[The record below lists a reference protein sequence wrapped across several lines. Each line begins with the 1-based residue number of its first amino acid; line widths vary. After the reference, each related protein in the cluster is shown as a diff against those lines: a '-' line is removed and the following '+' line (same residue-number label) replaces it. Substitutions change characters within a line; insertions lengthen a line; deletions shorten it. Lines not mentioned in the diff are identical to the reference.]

1 MRIITIAIFS
11 ALAISAISSVTAEEL
26 DTQFQQIKIG
36 MEQDAAI
43 SLMGGSPDG
52 KVDANT
58 LSVVHSRL
66 VWQGKAGRVYVITT
80 IFNRVMRMKSC
91 SGVPAIEC

>member
-11 ALAISAISSVTAEEL
+11 ALAISTISGVAAEEL

-43 SLMGGSPDG
+43 SLMGSSPDG

-58 LSVVHSRL
+58 LSIAHSRL
-66 VWQGKAGRVYVITT
+66 VWQGKAGRLYVVTT
-80 IFNRVMRMKSC
+80 MFNRVIRMKSC